1 MTIPIIKSN
10 NHETPDAALSKR
22 VSTRA
27 LIGQK
32 YTIPIH
38 NAKQS
43 PCITSTS
50 LSANEPLRIH
60 NTGRPASAMQAGFS
74 GARIHQMDTSAIIKE
89 LRSIEA
95 DAQAYAAGMELLRER
110 SYSLRKK
117 LEGIVSPASPREQR
131 RKEKVAAESSVRFA
145 KKMARKTL
153 K

>member
-1 MTIPIIKSN
+1 
-10 NHETPDAALSKR
+10 
-22 VSTRA
+22 
-27 LIGQK
+27 
-32 YTIPIH
+32 
-38 NAKQS
+38 
-43 PCITSTS
+43 
-50 LSANEPLRIH
+50 
-60 NTGRPASAMQAGFS
+60 
-74 GARIHQMDTSAIIKE
+74 MDTSTIIKE

-131 RKEKVAAESSVRFA
+131 RKDKVAAESSVRFA